1 MADFNYD
8 RRKKFFKAETIF
20 SLADIHF
27 TSFNF
32 GNCSVKCSVNFNPK
46 SKEGKIS
53 D

>member
-1 MADFNYD
+1 MAGFDYGG
-8 RRKKFFKAETIF
+8 RKKFFKVETIF